1 MERNVPGANMSKL
14 KEAGVIDL
22 TRHACWVLW
31 YFVARLLRLQKRSV
45 WKVSVLSTLC
55 VLQRIWATSRGRT
68 YYLSPFF
75 CDRMV
80 APFIV
85 LMQDFPIREIEA
97 AAKRPVIARW
107 FFTRTHISVSW
118 LCWDE
123 KTCVYFFV
131 YCWSFICFPWA
142 KQKEAAVFCNSDS
155 WNDERGK
162 GQTGAQCH
170 IYLPRNSSI
179 GARFYADTRGRG
191 RGNMGLF
198 HYPGVSWWIL
208 CYIDLWFSSYF
219 GLFRFLCP
227 RNKNIQC
234 NALQFLF

>member
-1 MERNVPGANMSKL
+1 MERKLPGANISKL

-22 TRHACWVLW
+22 TRHACWSSDTLW
-31 YFVARLLRLQKRSV
+31 QGCCDCKRDPCGKCRS
-45 WKVSVLSTLC
+45 
-55 VLQRIWATSRGRT
+55 WAHCAFCKEYEQHHLGGLTI
-68 YYLSPFF
+68 YHHFI

-85 LMQDFPIREIEA
+85 LMQDFPIKEIEA

-118 LCWDE
+118 
-123 KTCVYFFV
+123 FV
-131 YCWSFICFPWA
+131 LRW
-142 KQKEAAVFCNSDS
+142 KNLLLLFCILLKFDLLPLGETKGGSHILQQRQCQRRRWPR

-162 GQTGAQCH
+162 GQAGAQCH

-191 RGNMGLF
+191 RGNMGSF
-198 HYPGVSWWIL
+198 HY
-208 CYIDLWFSSYF
+208 F
-219 GLFRFLCP
+219 GGSFVT
-227 RNKNIQC
+227 
-234 NALQFLF
+234 